1 MAYLIFYIYHF
12 LSFFFFR
19 NMDSVWHNLN
29 QTVYLSYIS
38 SIYRLRFSVN
48 FETKSVLFR
57 ESRWAK
63 AAPCYHTF
71 RPHCLLFNTRRI
83 PSLNSK
89 RGGGVPF
96 FEEAW
101 KHSAQSEPNLVET
114 CTVSRLSFPSIYR
127 LLRGRF
133 SLNSKRKA
141 FFFFF
146 FEVARESTDS
156 GWHSLISRPPSKAAP
171 CYRCTG
177 TMHFLPRVVP
187 LFSNGSSSSR
197 FYLSSSFFLPPS
209 LPLLFDPSHYGSFCA
224 RMNAAVH
231 RRFHDNGT
239 GHSERHKY

>member
-48 FETKSVLFR
+48 FETKSVLFL

-63 AAPCYHTF
+63 AAPCYHAF

-83 PSLNSK
+83 RSLFK
-89 RGGGVPF
+89 FQTRGGVPF

-146 FEVARESTDS
+146 FRGGSREH
-156 GWHSLISRPPSKAAP
+156 G
-171 CYRCTG
+171 
-177 TMHFLPRVVP
+177 
-187 LFSNGSSSSR
+187 
-197 FYLSSSFFLPPS
+197 
-209 LPLLFDPSHYGSFCA
+209 
-224 RMNAAVH
+224 
-231 RRFHDNGT
+231 
-239 GHSERHKY
+239 

>member
-1 MAYLIFYIYHF
+1 MGLSRSEQAVSWWNGQQPITSIRICLNENFLFNFQTRSFVFRNRKKARWTMAYLIFYIYHF

-48 FETKSVLFR
+48 FETKSVLFL

-63 AAPCYHTF
+63 AAPCYHAF

-83 PSLNSK
+83 RSLFK
-89 RGGGVPF
+89 FQTRGGVPF

-146 FEVARESTDS
+146 FRGGSREH
-156 GWHSLISRPPSKAAP
+156 G
-171 CYRCTG
+171 
-177 TMHFLPRVVP
+177 
-187 LFSNGSSSSR
+187 
-197 FYLSSSFFLPPS
+197 
-209 LPLLFDPSHYGSFCA
+209 
-224 RMNAAVH
+224 
-231 RRFHDNGT
+231 
-239 GHSERHKY
+239 

>member
-48 FETKSVLFR
+48 FETKSVLFL

-63 AAPCYHTF
+63 AAPCYHAF

-83 PSLNSK
+83 RSLFK
-89 RGGGVPF
+89 FQTRGGVPF

-156 GWHSLISRPPSKAAP
+156 GWHSLYISRPPSKAAP

-177 TMHFLPRVVP
+177 TMHFLPPRRP
-187 LFSNGSSSSR
+187 PFFQRFILFSI
-197 FYLSSSFFLPPS
+197 LSLVVFFSPSLPPS
-209 LPLLFDPSHYGSFCA
+209 PL
-224 RMNAAVH
+224 
-231 RRFHDNGT
+231 
-239 GHSERHKY
+239 